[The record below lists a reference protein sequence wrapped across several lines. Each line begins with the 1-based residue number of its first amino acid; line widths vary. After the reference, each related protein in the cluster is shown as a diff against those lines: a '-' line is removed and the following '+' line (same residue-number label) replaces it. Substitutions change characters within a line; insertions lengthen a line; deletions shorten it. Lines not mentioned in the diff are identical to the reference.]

1 MSGLGRDGLGGILCG
16 LSRNTYNAKQARD
29 GRARPGPCLR
39 QVMKGRI
46 LLINPWIYD
55 FAAYCEWTEPLGLLS
70 IAAVLKENDYEVALV
85 DCLDRRHP
93 KLPPGLRDDKYGCGK
108 FLKTPVESPS
118 AVSHIRRRYG
128 RYGLPIEVFEEELDS
143 QPRPDTIL
151 VTSGMT
157 YWYAGAFEAIT
168 MVKARFPDVPV
179 MLGGIYATLC
189 YDHAREKSGAD
200 YVVRGEGELQA
211 LRLVDELTG
220 NRSDYSRYTDSLDS
234 FPWPLHEL
242 RRNQGYAAIQTSR
255 GCPFHCSYCASSLLH
270 PQGFRCRDPR
280 NVADEIEHCKQA
292 LGIRDFALYD
302 DALLVEAEN
311 HIHVLLDEVLR
322 RGLACRFHTPN
333 GLHARYIDP
342 ALAAKMH
349 QAGFTTIRLGLETAD
364 ALEQRRTGPKVNN
377 EDFRAAVHN
386 LRAAGF
392 RAQQITAYV
401 LMGLPGQQAGEVM
414 DSVDFV
420 HECGAQVQI
429 TLYSLIPGTLE
440 WERAVHEGHIEAGA
454 DPLLHNDSIY
464 PFPWSQASL
473 EDFERAKA
481 RATAGNQALAASS

>member
-1 MSGLGRDGLGGILCG
+1 
-16 LSRNTYNAKQARD
+16 
-29 GRARPGPCLR
+29 
-39 QVMKGRI
+39 VMKGRI

-70 IAAVLKENDYEVALV
+70 IAAILKENGYEVALL
-85 DCLDRRHP
+85 DCLDRCHP
-93 KLPPGLRDDKYGCGK
+93 TLPPGLRHDEYGCGK
-108 FLKTPVESPS
+108 FLKTPVEKPA
-118 AVSHIRRRYG
+118 AVSHIHRRYG
-128 RYGLPIEVFEEELDS
+128 RYGLPVGAFEEELAS
-143 QPRPDTIL
+143 QPRPDVIL

-157 YWYAGAFEAIT
+157 YWYPGPFEAIRR
-168 MVKARFPDVPV
+168 VKARFPHVPV
-179 MLGGIYATLC
+179 ILGGVYATLC
-189 YDHAREKSGAD
+189 HDHASEKSGAD

-211 LRLVDELTG
+211 LRLVDELRG
-220 NRSDYSRYTDSLDS
+220 SRSDYSRYTNSLDS

-270 PQGFRCRDPR
+270 PQGFRRRDPR
-280 NVADEIEHCKQA
+280 DVADEIEHCYRE
-292 LGIRDFALYD
+292 LGIRDFAFYD
-302 DALLVEAEN
+302 DALLVQAEN
-311 HIHVLLDEVLR
+311 HIHVLLDEILR
-322 RGLACRFHTPN
+322 RGIECRFHSPN
-333 GLHARYIDP
+333 GLHARYIDQ
-342 ALAAKMH
+342 ALAAKMQ

-364 ALEQRRTGPKVNN
+364 PAEQRRTGSKIKN
-377 EDFRAAVHN
+377 EDFRVAVLN

-401 LMGLPGQQAGEVM
+401 LMGLPGQPAKEVI
-414 DSVDFV
+414 DTVDFA
-420 HECGAQVQI
+420 HECGALVQI
-429 TLYSLIPGTLE
+429 TLYSLIPGTPE
-440 WERAVHEGHIEAGA
+440 WERAVREGHIEAGA